1 MDKILISVGDQL
13 TYSVGDA
20 DYCLTV
26 VNVQP
31 EFCLVR
37 HAEPY
42 EHVQFKFYYRRGTSG
57 AGAAQQ
63 LLKSI
68 RDGHFVHVTTV
79 GDPDW
84 EM

>member
-1 MDKILISVGDQL
+1 MDKIVISVGDQL

-26 VNVQP
+26 LDVQP

-42 EHVQFKFYYRRGTSG
+42 EYVKFKFYYRRGCDG
-57 AGAAQQ
+57 AGSAQQ

-68 RDGHFVHVTTV
+68 HEGHFLHVTT
-79 GDPDW
+79 GGAPDW